1 MTPNPL
7 LSCDEDGDGDDDNK
21 GGFFSFPQTPGRE
34 GRHGKWN
41 THCVLSS
48 LMELGVASESLEPG
62 GWPHSLPGTG
72 RGFGA
77 PPGEFGGNPG
87 DRWREA
93 VCSTTGPFSAPPS
106 SVTRKMLGIGGRLA
120 EPSTAAG
127 PTGLPSW
134 TGSESSGDGECG
146 HRSQKQ
152 RRRGRHRLTPV
163 LEEIMGRLEASHG
176 PETADRQRHPDV
188 SRPLV
193 HDFLWA
199 GHRACRRGCGCR
211 GPEHVAK
218 VLASLFISCLILGK
232 VFNLFCASVPHP

>member
-1 MTPNPL
+1 MLVTPNPL

-106 SVTRKMLGIGGRLA
+106 SSEQSLAKCSASVDASRSPAQQLDPLDFPLGLAQSPVGMVSVATGARSRGDRGGIASTPHPGIGRNH
-120 EPSTAAG
+120 
-127 PTGLPSW
+127 
-134 TGSESSGDGECG
+134 GE
-146 HRSQKQ
+146 
-152 RRRGRHRLTPV
+152 
-163 LEEIMGRLEASHG
+163 A
-176 PETADRQRHPDV
+176 
-188 SRPLV
+188 
-193 HDFLWA
+193 
-199 GHRACRRGCGCR
+199 
-211 GPEHVAK
+211 
-218 VLASLFISCLILGK
+218 
-232 VFNLFCASVPHP
+232 